1 VLVPEWQDGAM
12 ASFQAGRRRKL
23 QPQSSG
29 QSRMLGKRAGEAASP
44 GSCVRRTSLSVT
56 RRRDRGAP
64 YLRDYYAFTGS
75 YVENIVRGMGGGDEK
90 VKELISLY
98 SSIGADEVML
108 WPTISEMGQLD
119 LLSRLLIGR

>member
-1 VLVPEWQDGAM
+1 M
-12 ASFQAGRRRKL
+12 
-23 QPQSSG
+23 
-29 QSRMLGKRAGEAASP
+29 
-44 GSCVRRTSLSVT
+44 T

>member
-1 VLVPEWQDGAM
+1 
-12 ASFQAGRRRKL
+12 
-23 QPQSSG
+23 
-29 QSRMLGKRAGEAASP
+29 
-44 GSCVRRTSLSVT
+44 
-56 RRRDRGAP
+56 
-64 YLRDYYAFTGS
+64 
-75 YVENIVRGMGGGDEK
+75 MGGGDEK